1 MQYKKNAFTFTNC
14 DIDAESTHWHSNHIL
29 ISIRQ
34 NLVKHAVMLFSVHLI
49 ANVMYIQIEHMT
61 VNVSKYINTCTL
73 F

>member
-14 DIDAESTHWHSNHIL
+14 DIDAESTNWRLNHIL
-29 ISIRQ
+29 IFIRQ
-34 NLVKHAVMLFSVHLI
+34 NLVKRAVMLFSVHLT
-49 ANVMYIQIEHMT
+49 ANVMHIQIEDTT